1 MNSKIKIKE
10 KEDSWNSTWKA
21 KRKLKKNQITVCVS
35 MQKIKNTK
43 IMQRLDNTPLIK
55 VHVNTVFV
63 TAQLRS

>member
-1 MNSKIKIKE
+1 
-10 KEDSWNSTWKA
+10 
-21 KRKLKKNQITVCVS
+21 